1 LKNRNISEI
10 KSGFQDQFSP
20 PKNKNVGKGGVKSAN
35 SRSYFK
41 EEADFKK
48 RRKK

>member
-1 LKNRNISEI
+1 MS
-10 KSGFQDQFSP
+10 
-20 PKNKNVGKGGVKSAN
+20 GKGGVKSAN